1 MEANMDSPQP
11 HSTATKALE
20 VLSAAL
26 TIIRRLFLLLIVY
39 PAVGFFLLMG
49 LASDWSFTGAGKW
62 LTDMQYEAQQLGKA
76 EAPGHLLVKR
86 CADESRSRGAMPEP
100 VATCD
105 AWQVKEVAVEALAKE
120 GGRTLAL
127 IYCAFLVTGFG
138 VMVFTSP
145 ASPLR
150 LRERLGLQRPKPPNS
165 APGPKT
171 KPRIAGLL
179 FAAISCARSAGQ
191 RHKML
196 CYEGKF

>member
-105 AWQVKEVAVEALAKE
+105 AWQVKEVAIEALAKE

-150 LRERLGLQRPKPPNS
+150 LRERLGLQRRK
-165 APGPKT
+165 
-171 KPRIAGLL
+171 
-179 FAAISCARSAGQ
+179 
-191 RHKML
+191 
-196 CYEGKF
+196 

>member
-1 MEANMDSPQP
+1 MRSW
-11 HSTATKALE
+11 
-20 VLSAAL
+20 
-26 TIIRRLFLLLIVY
+26 R
-39 PAVGFFLLMG
+39 
-49 LASDWSFTGAGKW
+49 DWSWADGNFWDSGV
-62 LTDMQYEAQQLGKA
+62 QPQLGKA

-150 LRERLGLQRPKPPNS
+150 LRERLGLQRRK
-165 APGPKT
+165 
-171 KPRIAGLL
+171 
-179 FAAISCARSAGQ
+179 
-191 RHKML
+191 
-196 CYEGKF
+196 